1 VTKPEEARSATLRR
15 IQRRRK
21 LASIRKTII
30 ACAFVVAALVTY
42 CTVGRLPYPV
52 SKLAELAGA
61 RDSAETEDVAAAT
74 EPVASDEPARP
85 PPPAIDVDD
94 SDPLVRQ
101 LAKAISSDPRLVTW
115 LVSDDLIRRF
125 TASVANIAEGV
136 SPRKQLEFLTPAT
149 PFRVV
154 EGRKSVAG
162 VESVSGVEVVEG
174 EESDGDDGRVWLDPQ
189 GGERYDAVA
198 EAFASLQVDTVAAV
212 YRRLRP
218 LLFRAYADLGYPDAS
233 FDDALQLAIEEI
245 WHTPIREGDIE
256 LIPAGAGYQYADP
269 ELESMSG
276 AQKQFFRMGPRN
288 RRLVRRQLAA
298 IAPRL
303 GLAELPPIA
312 IPADRPP
319 ASSRVPEEAPEST
332 QSGD

>member
-1 VTKPEEARSATLRR
+1 M
-15 IQRRRK
+15 
-21 LASIRKTII
+21 
-30 ACAFVVAALVTY
+30 
-42 CTVGRLPYPV
+42 
-52 SKLAELAGA
+52 
-61 RDSAETEDVAAAT
+61 
-74 EPVASDEPARP
+74 
-85 PPPAIDVDD
+85 
-94 SDPLVRQ
+94 RQ
-101 LAKAISSDPRLVTW
+101 LAKAISSDPRLASW

-125 TASVANIAEGV
+125 AASVANIAEGV
-136 SPRKQLEFLTPAT
+136 SPRKQLEFLAPAT
-149 PFRVV
+149 PFRVIGGRDSV
-154 EGRKSVAG
+154 EGI
-162 VESVSGVEVVEG
+162 EVVES
-174 EESDGDDGRVWLDPQ
+174 EQADGRIWLDPQ

-198 EAFASLQVDTVAAV
+198 EAFASLEVDTVAAV

-218 LLFRAYADLGYPDAS
+218 LLYRAYADLGYPDAS
-233 FDDALQLAIEEI
+233 FDDALQIAIEEI
-245 WHTPIREGDIE
+245 WHTPVREGDIE

-319 ASSRVPEEAPEST
+319 GSSRVPEEASEST
-332 QSGD
+332 ESGD